1 MGCAE
6 SSTTVT
12 ARARELEPRE
22 ETPVDD
28 ACAPRRGRA
37 AHGTTS
43 QRLPGQVEAVGVDGG
58 ARCDVD
64 SDSAGT
70 PSCCEDLELT
80 TVTLQKKNGSG
91 AYGVRLVDTEDK
103 EAGLMIMFIPEGGAL
118 SQWIE
123 RNPSAVVGPGDSIVS
138 VNGITAPWAIME
150 EMAKSATVEMVV
162 RRAAPGAKAL
172 LSQCYV
178 TDRTLKTT
186 ALVLKRTV
194 RAGDISMDSCAICM
208 EDVEADER
216 VAGLQCGHG
225 FHQRCIVRWL
235 ARHGTCGC
243 PLCREAVH

>member
-1 MGCAE
+1 M
-6 SSTTVT
+6 
-12 ARARELEPRE
+12 P
-22 ETPVDD
+22 
-28 ACAPRRGRA
+28 
-37 AHGTTS
+37 
-43 QRLPGQVEAVGVDGG
+43 
-58 ARCDVD
+58 
-64 SDSAGT
+64 
-70 PSCCEDLELT
+70 CCSENLELT
-80 TVTLQKKNGSG
+80 TVTLEKKNGTG

-123 RNPSAVVGPGDSIVS
+123 RNPSAGVAPGDSIVS
-138 VNGITAPWAIME
+138 VNGITAPWEIME
-150 EMAKSATVEMVV
+150 EMAKSVSVEMVV
-162 RRAAPGAKAL
+162 RRAAPGAMAL

-243 PLCREAVH
+243 PLCREVVQCQ